1 MIEIKNKT
9 KAMLQLE
16 EKFNLPFEAL
26 LYKLYVVDDMKQE
39 DMSKFLNIPRK
50 TLIIWLRKAKIHSHK
65 LKSLE
70 KYLDENNCE

>member
-1 MIEIKNKT
+1 MVEIKNKT

-50 TLIIWLRKAKIHSHK
+50 TLIIWLRKAKIYSHK